1 MEFLIIGIAVAF
13 NFLIIKEKLQRG
25 RYEDGIF
32 DLALLALLTMVFSG
46 TYGALVVGTI
56 ASAFISLYFM
66 ISPPT
71 FFSGTNGFLAKFK
84 ERATRKR

>member
-1 MEFLIIGIAVAF
+1 MEYLIIGIAVAF

-32 DLALLALLTMVFSG
+32 DLCLLTILTFVFSG
-46 TYGALVVGTI
+46 TFGALVVGTI

-71 FFSGTNGFLAKFK
+71 FFSGTNGVLAKFK
-84 ERATRKR
+84 ARAARKH